1 MKCGKLME
9 LITEK
14 GNVIDCRRKQVE
26 SLVLYVLIVMKWSIV
41 SVVLVVLAVSTVL
54 ILRKKEIKFLL
65 INGLII
71 DKNLTTVI
79 PYID

>member
-1 MKCGKLME
+1 ME